1 MSHILNYDLP
11 GLGDRGGELGLCT
24 SHHAAF
30 ISSPRFLA
38 RLSLESE
45 ELAWVFERPPVRLS
59 ALASTHPRRIGV
71 FSSNLWNSETDAVVA
86 ELTPTEDG
94 GALVRARHIE
104 TGRQL
109 WEYHIPIPEPAD
121 WAEPIPAW
129 PGAQTEEIDAFF
141 ASDPNHLV
149 VCLSRQSRRTR
160 MYSTTV
166 TVDTLPPRACQTD
179 AIRLD
184 ASSGLPVWSATFFG
198 VGVGILERHCFT
210 GVWSSGRRVGFL
222 DLKTGTNRILHDFPN
237 VLGWPIRNSSG
248 IVVPWHSTAEVGL
261 VWLDHDGKQVRT
273 GKWQQVRTK
282 ATYLHPTEAGLAMQT
297 NDQMLFW
304 LGNENVPSWHTRA
317 KPYIYRVHRR
327 ANTDVFVGTD
337 GRGGHL
343 LAFDAASGAETLNLK
358 PTSGGAGTLSKVLA
372 HDVLVAKFWTSRRTS
387 VAGSLFVISMKDRSH
402 RLDCECTHLLGTWQH
417 GAICTVGR
425 NGDRLAI
432 VDIRPTST

>member
-1 MSHILNYDLP
+1 MSHIFNYDLP
-11 GLGDRGGELGLCT
+11 GLGDRFGELSLCT
-24 SHHAAF
+24 SPDAAF

-45 ELAWVFERPPVRLS
+45 ELAWLFERPPVRLS
-59 ALASTHPRRIGV
+59 ELASTHPRCIGV
-71 FSSNLWNSETDAVVA
+71 FDSRPWNNETHGVVA

-109 WEYHIPIPEPAD
+109 WEHYIPIPEPAD
-121 WAEPIPAW
+121 WAEPFPAW
-129 PGAQTEEIDAFF
+129 SGAQTEEIDAFF

-149 VCLSRQSRRTR
+149 VCLSRQSRRSL
-160 MYSTTV
+160 MFSNSI

-184 ASSGLPVWSATFFG
+184 VSTGLPVWSATFLG
-198 VGVGILERHCFT
+198 VGVGILERRCFT
-210 GVWSSGRRVGFL
+210 GVWSSGSRVGFL
-222 DLKTGTNRILHDFPN
+222 DLKTGTNRILHEFPN

-282 ATYLHPTEAGLAMQT
+282 ATYLHATEAGLAMQT
-297 NDQMLFW
+297 NAQMFWW
-304 LGNENVPSWHTRA
+304 LGDQNVPLWHTRA
-317 KPYIYRVHRR
+317 KPYIYRVYCRV
-327 ANTDVFVGTD
+327 NTDVFVGTD
-337 GRGGHL
+337 GRGGRL
-343 LAFDAASGAETLNLK
+343 LAFNPDSGSETLNVK
-358 PTSGGAGTLSKVLA
+358 PPVGGAGTLSKVPA
-372 HDVLVAKFWTSRRTS
+372 HDVLVAGFGTSRNS
-387 VAGSLFVISMKDRSH
+387 LVGSLIVISMKDRSH
-402 RLDCECTHLLGTWQH
+402 RLVCECTHFLGTWQH
-417 GAICTVGR
+417 GAVCTAGR

-432 VDIRPTST
+432 VDIRPTGT